1 MAGLMFGVASTA
13 LSVDGADGAG
23 EAPRADTVWDTFAA
37 AGRTAD
43 GTGPRSAPAQRI
55 ETLLPPVQELGVREF
70 RFGVNWARVR
80 PDGVHTEQAA
90 LDSYE
95 RWVDLL
101 LGAGIEPV
109 LTLHHGDLP
118 LELMLGGGWL
128 ERDTSALFGEYAADV
143 AGRLGDRV
151 SRWVTMV
158 DPFGT
163 AFHGYGFGVDAPGI
177 VLLGG
182 AFTALH
188 HALLGH
194 GTAVD
199 AIRTAAGR
207 EVRVGPLADHTV
219 ADPAT
224 PSDADRTAA
233 AWYDSF
239 HNELV
244 AGAVLD
250 GHYPAAFDHLPG
262 AALDAA
268 APEDA
273 AVISA
278 PLDFYGVRFE
288 FGRTIAAAQDNSS
301 VPFSMVEPDD
311 VELTAAGWP
320 VRADDLHRSLVM
332 LHRRHALVPPIR
344 VEVGASFTGPG
355 EDERRARH
363 LREHLE
369 ATESAVRQGVPV
381 ESFAYGHLTDGWEFG
396 DGMTRPSGLIAVD
409 PQTGTATP
417 RPVLQHYRELV
428 RSRTDP
434 GTGVDERASGD
445 IDAPGG

>member
-1 MAGLMFGVASTA
+1 MAGLRFGVAATA
-13 LSVDGADGAG
+13 LSMEGDDGPD
-23 EAPRADTVWDTFAA
+23 EVAPRADTVWDIFAA
-37 AGRTAD
+37 AGRTVD
-43 GTGPRSAPAQRI
+43 GTGPRSAPRQRI
-55 ETLLPPVQELGVREF
+55 EQLLEPMQQLGVREF

-80 PDGVHTEQAA
+80 PDGMHTGSAA
-90 LDSYE
+90 LDGYE

-101 LGAGIEPV
+101 LAAGIEPV

-118 LELMLGGGWL
+118 LELMMGGGWL

-151 SRWVTMV
+151 SRWVTVV

-182 AFTALH
+182 AFAALH
-188 HALLGH
+188 HVLLGH
-194 GTAVD
+194 GTAVA
-199 AIRTAAGR
+199 AIRSAAGR
-207 EVRVGPLADHTV
+207 AVRVGLLADHAV

-224 PSDADRTAA
+224 PSDADRAAA
-233 AWYDSF
+233 AWYDAF

-262 AALDAA
+262 TALDAV

-278 PLDFYGVRFE
+278 SLDFYGLRFE
-288 FGRTIAAAQDNSS
+288 FGRTIAAAPDNSS
-301 VPFSMVEPDD
+301 VPFSMVDPDD
-311 VELTAAGWP
+311 AVLTAAGWP
-320 VRADDLHRSLVM
+320 VRDDDLHRSLVM
-332 LHRRHALVPPIR
+332 LHRRHAGVPPIR
-344 VEVGASFTGPG
+344 VEVSTSFTGPAA
-355 EDERRARH
+355 DEHRARH
-363 LREHLE
+363 LSAQLE
-369 ATESAVRQGVPV
+369 ETERAVQHGVPV

-396 DGMTRPSGLIAVD
+396 DGMSRPSGLVAVD
-409 PQTGTATP
+409 PQTGEMTA
-417 RPVLQHYRELV
+417 RPVLQHFQQLISDRLDA
-428 RSRTDP
+428 DP
-434 GTGVDERASGD
+434 ASD
-445 IDAPGG
+445 TQS